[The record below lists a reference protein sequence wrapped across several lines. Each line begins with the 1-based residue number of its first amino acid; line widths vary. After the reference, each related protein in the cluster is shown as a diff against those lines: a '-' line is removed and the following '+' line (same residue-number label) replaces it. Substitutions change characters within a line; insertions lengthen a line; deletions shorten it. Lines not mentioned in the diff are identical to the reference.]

1 MERSWYDSFTNLLLD
16 YMGQEGPITWGQRL
30 CWMGVIAVVAVLADY
45 ICRKL
50 LSPAI
55 KKFVK
60 RTAVTWDDY
69 LFSDAVLNNAC
80 HVIPS
85 IVVYLLLPMAFGDL
99 GGWFIFL
106 KKLSLIY
113 ITAATLRLICSF
125 LSSLYALTEENEQLK
140 DRPMRGLFQMLK
152 IVVCFV
158 GCVVI
163 VGILID
169 RSPLT
174 LFAGL
179 GAAATILMLVFKDT
193 IVGLVAGVQLS
204 ANDMLRPGD
213 WITVAKAGADGIVEE
228 VTLTTIK
235 IRNYDN
241 TITTVP
247 PYTLVSESFQNWRGM
262 QQSEG
267 RRIKRSL
274 FINLQS
280 IRFATLEEQRA
291 WTEKGWMKAEEV
303 KEGAINLTIFRT
315 YLERYLRDLPL
326 VNGEMTMMVRHLQP
340 TAEGLPLELYFFSR
354 NKNWIPFEHLQADVF
369 DYVLA
374 VLPSFGL
381 RVYQRPSDEACT
393 ENKNLSIKKYE

>member
-1 MERSWYDSFTNLLLD
+1 
-16 YMGQEGPITWGQRL
+16 
-30 CWMGVIAVVAVLADY
+30 
-45 ICRKL
+45 
-50 LSPAI
+50 
-55 KKFVK
+55 
-60 RTAVTWDDY
+60 
-69 LFSDAVLNNAC
+69 
-80 HVIPS
+80 
-85 IVVYLLLPMAFGDL
+85 
-99 GGWFIFL
+99 
-106 KKLSLIY
+106 
-113 ITAATLRLICSF
+113 
-125 LSSLYALTEENEQLK
+125 
-140 DRPMRGLFQMLK
+140 
-152 IVVCFV
+152 
-158 GCVVI
+158 
-163 VGILID
+163 
-169 RSPLT
+169 
-174 LFAGL
+174 
-179 GAAATILMLVFKDT
+179 MLVFKDT

-280 IRFATLEEQRA
+280 IRFATLEEQQA

-393 ENKNLSIKKYE
+393 ENQHLSFKKYE